1 MKLLPGFNING
12 AQTWFCYKHISIQVE
27 VEKLRWQF
35 VQWALHIISV
45 ETAWRV
51 VKEDVV

>member
-1 MKLLPGFNING
+1 MKLLPGFNINA
-12 AQTWFCYKHISIQVE
+12 AQTWFCYKHISIRLV

-35 VQWALHIISV
+35 VHWALHVTSV
-45 ETAWRV
+45 ATVWRV